1 MSEVYR
7 KIGVE
12 DLALGKIYRIGKYEF
27 TLEGVHGNYYFH
39 NLGGSSNDIAYE
51 QFGLS
56 REDIFKIVGYESS
69 GDFPVL
75 RTLSDVANVYN
86 YFLSESI
93 RVISKTIELL
103 DGDELTVP
111 LEIESQEHWDSIRSK
126 LKKAGF
132 TWSDGE
138 NLCEVFSEC
147 HDFPSYIDQTGDL
160 KINILE

>member
-1 MSEVYR
+1 
-7 KIGVE
+7 
-12 DLALGKIYRIGKYEF
+12 
-27 TLEGVHGNYYFH
+27 
-39 NLGGSSNDIAYE
+39 
-51 QFGLS
+51 
-56 REDIFKIVGYESS
+56 
-69 GDFPVL
+69 
-75 RTLSDVANVYN
+75 VYN